1 MPAYD
6 LIVIGAGPGGYV
18 AAIRAA
24 QLGLRTAVVERR
36 HLGGI
41 CLNWG
46 CIPTKSLLHSAEIV
60 HGLRTAQQFGIDAAE
75 PKISL
80 AKMVERSRG
89 VAGQLN
95 AGVQFLL
102 RKNKIDT
109 IWGEAEIAGRGLVR
123 VKAASGDL
131 PKGVLPPGDYEAAHI
146 IVATGARERVLPGLQ
161 PDGERIWSYHHAM
174 TATAL
179 PASLVIIGGGAIGV
193 EFAAFYAGLGTKVTL
208 VERLPRILP
217 LEDAEIADLM
227 AKALKKKGIEI
238 ICGASVSAAP
248 ATAAGLAVNVT
259 LADGET
265 QTVDAEKLLS
275 AAGVVANIEGLG
287 LESLGVELS
296 NGTIR
301 TGPQGR
307 TSVPGIYAI
316 GDVAGPPMLA
326 HKAEH
331 EGIICVEAIAGHASH
346 AANHAA
352 LGPVPSCVFAHPQLA
367 SIGLTQ
373 EAAVATGRAF
383 EIGRFSLRGNGKAVT
398 LGETDG
404 MVKVLFDAETLKV
417 IGAHLLGPNA
427 SELIPV
433 FSLAM
438 TLGATREQLAATIF
452 PHPTL
457 SEALHEAILASQGRA
472 IHA

>member
-36 HLGGI
+36 HLGGV

-46 CIPTKSLLHSAEIV
+46 CIPTKSLLHSAEILQD
-60 HGLRTAQQFGIDAAE
+60 LRTAGRFGIDVAE
-75 PKISL
+75 PAISL
-80 AKMVERSRG
+80 QKIIERSRN
-89 VAGQLN
+89 VAAQLN
-95 AGVQFLL
+95 AGVQFLF

-109 IWGEAEIAGRGLVR
+109 IWGDAEITDRGRVT
-123 VKAASGDL
+123 VKASPGDL

-146 IVATGARERVLPGLQ
+146 VIATGARERVLPGLA
-161 PDGERIWSYHHAM
+161 PDGQHIWSYHHAM
-174 TATAL
+174 TATEL
-179 PASLVIIGGGAIGV
+179 PETLVIIGGGAIGV
-193 EFAAFYAGLGTKVTL
+193 EFAAFYAELGTKVTL
-208 VERLPRILP
+208 IERMPRILP
-217 LEDAEIADLM
+217 LEDAEIADQM
-227 AKALKKKGIEI
+227 AKALKKKGIDI
-238 ICGASVSAAP
+238 LCSATICDAP
-248 ATAAGLAVNVT
+248 TTDAGLTVRLK
-259 LADGET
+259 LADGEIRMLKT
-265 QTVDAEKLLS
+265 EKLLS
-275 AAGVVANIEGLG
+275 AVGVVANIEGLG
-287 LESLGVELS
+287 VERLGVELS

-301 TGPQGR
+301 TMSRGR
-307 TSVPGIYAI
+307 TTVPGIYAI

-331 EGIICVEAIAGHASH
+331 QGVMCAEGIAGRAGHTE
-346 AANHAA
+346 

-367 SIGLTQ
+367 SIGLT
-373 EAAVATGRAF
+373 EEGAVATGRAF

-398 LGETDG
+398 LNETDG
-404 MVKVLFDAETLKV
+404 MVKVLFDAQTRQV
-417 IGAHLLGPNA
+417 IGAHMLGPNV
-427 SELIPV
+427 SEFISV

-438 TLGATREQLAATIF
+438 TVGATREQLAATVF

-457 SEALHEAILASQGRA
+457 SEVVHEAVLASEGRA

>member
-46 CIPTKSLLHSAEIV
+46 CIPTKSLLHSAEIL
-60 HGLRTAQQFGIDAAE
+60 HGLRTAARFGIDVVE
-75 PKISL
+75 PEVSL
-80 AKMVERSRG
+80 SRIVERSRG

-102 RKNKIDT
+102 RKNKVDT
-109 IWGEAEIAGRGLVR
+109 IWGEAEIVGRGLVR
-123 VKAASGDL
+123 VKGSGDG

-146 IVATGARERVLPGLQ
+146 ILATGARERVLPGLA
-161 PDGERIWSYHHAM
+161 PDGVRIWSYHHAM
-174 TATAL
+174 TATEL
-179 PASLVIIGGGAIGV
+179 PKSLVIIGAGAIGV
-193 EFAAFYAGLGTKVTL
+193 EFAAFYAELGTKVSL
-208 VERLPRILP
+208 IERMPRILP

-227 AKALKKKGIEI
+227 AKALKKKGVDIL
-238 ICGASVSAAP
+238 CGATVSDAP
-248 ATAAGLAVNVT
+248 TTEAGLTVRIT
-259 LADGET
+259 LSDGET
-265 QTVDAEKLLS
+265 RIVETEKLLS
-275 AAGVVANIEGLG
+275 AVGVVANIEGLG
-287 LESLGVELS
+287 LDRLGVELTD
-296 NGTIR
+296 GTIR
-301 TGPQGR
+301 TASQGR
-307 TSVPGIYAI
+307 TNVAGIYAI

-331 EGIICVEAIAGHASH
+331 EGVICAEGIAGHAGH
-346 AANHAA
+346 TA
-352 LGPVPSCVFAHPQLA
+352 LGAVPSCVFANPQMA
-367 SIGLTQ
+367 SIGLTE

-398 LGETDG
+398 LSETDG
-404 MVKVLFDAETLKV
+404 MVKVLFDGQSRQV
-417 IGAHLLGPNA
+417 IGAHMLGPNV

-438 TLGATREQLAATIF
+438 AMGATREQLAATVF

-457 SEALHEAILASQGRA
+457 SEALHEAVLASEGRA

>member
-60 HGLRTAQQFGIDAAE
+60 HGLQIAPQFGVELGEQA
-75 PKISL
+75 ISL
-80 AKMVERSRG
+80 SKMVERSRS
-89 VAGQLN
+89 VSGQLN

-102 RKNKIDT
+102 RKNKIDV
-109 IWGEAEIAGRGLVR
+109 IWGEAELAGHGHVR
-123 VKAASGDL
+123 VKPTAGEP
-131 PKGVLPPGDYEAAHI
+131 PKGTLPPGDYEAADV
-146 IVATGARERVLPGLQ
+146 IVATGARERALPGID
-161 PDGERIWSYHHAM
+161 PDGQRIWSYHHAM
-174 TATAL
+174 TARER
-179 PASLVIIGGGAIGV
+179 PASLIVIGGGAIGV
-193 EFAAFYAGLGTKVTL
+193 EFASFYTALGTKVTL
-208 VERLPRILP
+208 VERMPRILP
-217 LEDAEIADLM
+217 LEDAEIAELM
-227 AKALKKKGIEI
+227 AKALKKKGIEVV
-238 ICGASVSAAP
+238 CGADVTKALVN
-248 ATAAGLAVNVT
+248 TTGLAVEIK
-259 LADGET
+259 LADGGVRTLE
-265 QTVDAEKLLS
+265 AERLLS

-287 LESLGVELS
+287 LERLGVELS

-301 TGPQGR
+301 TDANGR
-307 TSVPGIYAI
+307 TNVTGIHAI

-331 EGIICVEAIAGHASH
+331 EGILCVEAIAGKITHS
-346 AANHAA
+346 A
-352 LGPVPSCVFAHPQLA
+352 LGVVPSCVYAHPQIA
-367 SIGLTQ
+367 SIGLTE
-373 EAAVATGRAF
+373 EAATAAGRAV

-404 MVKVLFDAETLKV
+404 MVKVIFDAASRRV
-417 IGAHLLGPNA
+417 IGAHMIGPSV
-427 SELIPV
+427 SELIAV

-438 TLGATREQLAATIF
+438 TLGATREQLIATIF
-452 PHPTL
+452 PHPTI
-457 SEALHEAILASQGRA
+457 SEAMHEAILASDGRA

>member
-36 HLGGI
+36 HLGGV

-46 CIPTKSLLHSAEIV
+46 CIPTKSLLHSAEIL
-60 HGLRTAQQFGIDAAE
+60 HGMHTASRFGIDGTE
-75 PKISL
+75 PQFTLSKI
-80 AKMVERSRG
+80 VERSRG

-109 IWGEAEIAGRGLVR
+109 IWGEAEIAARGLVR
-123 VKAASGDL
+123 VTASADDA
-131 PKGVLPPGDYEAAHI
+131 PKGLLPPGDYEAAHI
-146 IVATGARERVLPGLQ
+146 IVATGARERVLPGLT

-179 PASLVIIGGGAIGV
+179 PASLVIIGAGAIGV
-193 EFAAFYAGLGTKVTL
+193 EFAAFYAELGTKVTL
-208 VERLPRILP
+208 IERMPRILP

-227 AKALKKKGIEI
+227 AKALKKKGIDI
-238 ICGASVSAAP
+238 LCGATVSDAP
-248 ATAAGLAVNVT
+248 TAEAGLTVRIT
-259 LADGET
+259 LEDGEMRLMT
-265 QTVDAEKLLS
+265 TEKLLS
-275 AAGVVANIEGLG
+275 AVGVVANIEGLG
-287 LESLGVELS
+287 LERLGVELS

-301 TGPQGR
+301 TSSQGR
-307 TSVPGIYAI
+307 TTVPGIYAI

-331 EGIICVEAIAGHASH
+331 EGVICGEGIAGHTGH
-346 AANHAA
+346 TA
-352 LGPVPSCVFAHPQLA
+352 LGPVPSCVFANPQLA
-367 SIGLTQ
+367 SIGLT
-373 EAAVATGRAF
+373 EAAAVVTERAF

-404 MVKVLFDAETLKV
+404 MVKVLFDTQTRQV
-417 IGAHLLGPNA
+417 IGAHMLGPHV

-438 TLGATREQLAATIF
+438 AMGATREQLAATVF

-457 SEALHEAILASQGRA
+457 SEALHEAVLASEGRA

>member
-6 LIVIGAGPGGYV
+6 LIIIGAGPGGYV

-24 QLGLRTAVVERR
+24 QLGLRTAVVERQ

-46 CIPTKSLLHSAEIV
+46 CIPTKSLLHSAEV
-60 HGLRTAQQFGIDAAE
+60 VLGQTLAPQFGVE
-75 PKISL
+75 PGEQAVSL
-80 AKMVERSRG
+80 SKMVERSRS

-102 RKNKIDT
+102 RKNKIDI
-109 IWGEAEIAGRGLVR
+109 IWGQAELAGHGHVR
-123 VKAASGDL
+123 VKPTAGEP
-131 PKGVLPPGDYEAAHI
+131 PKGTLPAGDYEAADI
-146 IVATGARERVLPGLQ
+146 IVATGARERALPGIE
-161 PDGERIWSYHHAM
+161 PDGQRIWSYHHAM
-174 TATAL
+174 TARER
-179 PASLVIIGGGAIGV
+179 PASLIVIGGGAIGV
-193 EFAAFYAGLGTKVTL
+193 EFASFYAALGTKVTL
-208 VERLPRILP
+208 VESMPRILP

-227 AKALKKKGIEI
+227 AKALKKKGVEVV
-238 ICGASVSAAP
+238 CGGGVTKVVAGM
-248 ATAAGLAVNVT
+248 AGLAAEIGQAGGGVR
-259 LADGET
+259 
-265 QTVDAEKLLS
+265 TVEAERLLS

-287 LESLGVELS
+287 LERLGVELS

-301 TGPQGR
+301 IDANGR
-307 TSVPGIYAI
+307 TNVAGIHAI

-331 EGIICVEAIAGHASH
+331 EGVLCVEAIAGKSVHS
-346 AANHAA
+346 A
-352 LGPVPSCVFAHPQLA
+352 LGAVPSCVYAHPQIA
-367 SIGLTQ
+367 SIGLTE
-373 EAAVATGRAF
+373 EAASAVGRPV

-404 MVKVLFDAETLKV
+404 MVKVIFDGASRKV
-417 IGAHLLGPNA
+417 VGAHMIGPSV
-427 SELIPV
+427 SELIAV

-438 TLGATREQLAATIF
+438 TLGATREQLITAIF
-452 PHPTL
+452 PHPTI
-457 SEALHEAILASQGRA
+457 SEAMHEAILASDGRA

>member
-24 QLGLRTAVVERR
+24 QLGLKTAVVERR

-46 CIPTKSLLHSAEIV
+46 CIPTKSLLHSAEIL
-60 HGLRTAQQFGIDAAE
+60 HGFRTASRFGIDAAE
-75 PKISL
+75 PSISL
-80 AKMVERSRG
+80 SKMVERSRS

-109 IWGEAEIAGRGLVR
+109 IWGEAEIVDRALVR
-123 VKAASGDL
+123 VREASGDV

-146 IVATGARERVLPGLQ
+146 IIATGARERVLPGLK
-161 PDGERIWSYHHAM
+161 PDGDAIWSYHHAM
-174 TATAL
+174 TATAI
-179 PASLVIIGGGAIGV
+179 PSSLVIVGGGAIGV
-193 EFAAFYAGLGTKVTL
+193 EFAAFYAELGTKVTL
-208 VERLPRILP
+208 VERMSRILP
-217 LEDAEIADLM
+217 LEDAEVADLM
-227 AKALKKKGIEI
+227 AKALQKKGIEI
-238 ICGASVSAAP
+238 ISGASVSGAAV
-248 ATAAGLAVNVT
+248 AGPGLHVGIT
-259 LADGET
+259 LADGGTRILET
-265 QTVDAEKLLS
+265 EKLLS

-287 LESLGVELS
+287 LERLGVELS
-296 NGTIR
+296 NGAIR
-301 TGPQGR
+301 TLSRGR
-307 TSVPGIYAI
+307 TTVPGIYAI

-331 EGIICVEAIAGHASH
+331 EGILCVEGIAGHVGHDS
-346 AANHAA
+346 
-352 LGPVPSCVFAHPQLA
+352 LGPVPSCVFANPQLA
-367 SIGLTQ
+367 SIGMTEQ
-373 EAAVATGRAF
+373 SASASGRAV
-383 EIGRFSLRGNGKAVT
+383 EIGRFNLRGNGKAVT
-398 LGETDG
+398 LGEVDG
-404 MVKVLFDAETLKV
+404 MVKVLFDAGTRQV
-417 IGAHLLGPNA
+417 IGAHMLGPNV

-438 TLGATREQLAATIF
+438 VMGATREQLAATIF

-457 SEALHEAILASQGRA
+457 SEAMHEAVLASEGRA

>member
-46 CIPTKSLLHSAEIV
+46 CIPTKSLLQSAEIL
-60 HGLRTAQQFGIDAAE
+60 HALRTASRFGIDVAE
-75 PKISL
+75 PQPSL
-80 AKMVERSRG
+80 SRMVERSRG

-109 IWGEAEIAGRGLVR
+109 IWGDAEIVDLGLVR
-123 VKAASGDL
+123 VKASSGDG
-131 PKGVLPPGDYEAAHI
+131 PKGALPPGDYEAAHI
-146 IVATGARERVLPGLQ
+146 ILATGARERSLPGLT
-161 PDGERIWSYHHAM
+161 PDGERIWSYYHAM

-179 PASLVIIGGGAIGV
+179 PASLLIVGAGAIGV
-193 EFAAFYAGLGTKVTL
+193 EFAAFYAELGTKVTL
-208 VERLPRILP
+208 VERRPRILP

-227 AKALKKKGIEI
+227 AKALKKKGIDI
-238 ICGASVSAAP
+238 LCGATVSAAP
-248 ATAAGLAVNVT
+248 TDGSGLAVRIT
-259 LADGET
+259 LADGEMRMLDT
-265 QTVDAEKLLS
+265 EKLLS
-275 AAGVVANIEGLG
+275 AVGVVANIEGLG
-287 LESLGVELS
+287 LERLGVELS

-301 TGPQGR
+301 TSSQGR
-307 TSVPGIYAI
+307 TTVPGIYAI

-331 EGIICVEAIAGHASH
+331 EGVICAEGIVGHAGHT
-346 AANHAA
+346 A
-352 LGPVPSCVFAHPQLA
+352 LGPVPSCVFANPQLA
-367 SIGLTQ
+367 SIGLT
-373 EAAVATGRAF
+373 EEEAVATKRAF

-404 MVKVLFDAETLKV
+404 MVKVLFDAQSLQV
-417 IGAHLLGPNA
+417 IGAHMLGPNA

-438 TLGATREQLAATIF
+438 AMGATREQLAATVF

-457 SEALHEAILASQGRA
+457 SEALHEAVLASEGRA